1 MYSFKFSLQNAML
14 YVPFPL
20 CLFTRGVVNAL
31 YSADD
36 HRLSPDICATTASK
50 LNHDDKE
57 IRTTILQVKISEGIS
72 AVSDINRAGCN
83 NNNNNNK

>member
-1 MYSFKFSLQNAML
+1 MYSFKFSLQNAVL
-14 YVPFPL
+14 CVLFAL
-20 CLFTRGVVNAL
+20 CLFAGGVVNAL

-36 HRLSPDICATTASK
+36 HQLSPDICATTAGK

-57 IRTTILQVKISEGIS
+57 VCTTILQVKISEGIS

-83 NNNNNNK
+83 NNNNNK